1 MKNDHSPSNHR
12 KQASATILLA
22 LVISIVWGCTGQ
34 YGHLRQDNEVT
45 RMFATNSV
53 PENYHYYIDGRSDM
67 PYAIVGII
75 PEYRLVSRF
84 WEPVEPNTE
93 DFARKVAFIWR
104 PRGLA
109 HYTTGMGSY
118 IHDPQDKKIGIWY
131 SMHSSTTVKFRE
143 GNQVEVY
150 SPNFRMRD

>member
-1 MKNDHSPSNHR
+1 MKTDHTPSNHR
-12 KQASATILLA
+12 KKAFSSILLV
-22 LVISIVWGCTGQ
+22 LVISFAWGCAGQ
-34 YGHLRQDNEVT
+34 YGRLRQDTGVT

-53 PENYHYYIDGRSDM
+53 PGNYHYYIDGRSDM
-67 PYAIVGII
+67 PYAIVGIF
-75 PEYRLVSRF
+75 PDYQLVSRF

-93 DFARKVAFIWR
+93 AFARKVAFIWR

-109 HYTTGMGSY
+109 HYTTGMGAY
-118 IHDPQDKKIGIWY
+118 IHDPRGKKIGIWY
-131 SMHSSTTVKFRE
+131 SMHSSSTVKFRE

>member
-1 MKNDHSPSNHR
+1 MKTDHIPSNRR
-12 KQASATILLA
+12 KKAPSSILLA
-22 LVISIVWGCTGQ
+22 LILSIVWGCAGQ

-53 PENYHYYIDGRSDM
+53 PENYHYYIDGRYDM

-75 PEYRLVSRF
+75 PEYRFVSRF

-93 DFARKVAFIWR
+93 DFARMVAFMWR

-109 HYTTGMGSY
+109 HYTTGMGAY
-118 IHDPQDKKIGIWY
+118 IHDPQGKKIGIWY
-131 SMHSSTTVKFRE
+131 SMHSSSTVKFRE

-150 SPNFRMRD
+150 SPNFRFWD